1 MELPN
6 DIASCHRI
14 ILELVSF
21 VDGIKPQLKG
31 YAQKVEQLE
40 SRVKELE
47 AQLHQNSRNSNYP
60 SSMDK
65 FKPKPAFPR
74 LKGGKIDGK
83 PGHDGG
89 TLKMVPAPDVV
100 KTHTPEVCAR
110 CGQIPQLAQG

>member
-6 DIASCHRI
+6 DIANCHRI

-21 VDGIKPQLKG
+21 IDGIKPQLQG

-47 AQLHQNSRNSNYP
+47 AQLHQNSHNSNYP

-65 FKPKPAFPR
+65 YKPKPAFPR
-74 LKGGKIDGK
+74 VKGGKVGGK
-83 PGHDGG
+83 KGHE
-89 TLKMVPAPDVV
+89 LPNP
-100 KTHTPEVCAR
+100 
-110 CGQIPQLAQG
+110 